1 VTPEDLGPG
10 QLATAAAL
18 LLLNAVISMRL
29 RLGLGRQILM
39 ASVRSVVQLS
49 LLGLLLQWVFAR
61 NTPWTVVAVML
72 VMTVAAGIESVRRT
86 KHRTKGVF
94 GVGIGVMLV
103 TASVVTVYGV
113 AGAVRVDPWWTPQYA
128 IPILGMVLGNTL
140 TGVSLGLETV
150 LAGFSKQREEVELLL
165 AHGATPREAGEDIVR
180 DAVRLGTV
188 PILNAMVAAGLIS
201 IPGMMTGQILGGQ
214 DPVDAARYQILIL
227 FLIAGATALGTLSVV
242 WLAARLVFDERGR
255 LRAERIQTRP

>member
-1 VTPEDLGPG
+1 MTPEHLGPL
-10 QLATAAAL
+10 QLAAAATL
-18 LLLNAVISMRL
+18 LLLNAIISLRL

-49 LLGLLLQWVFAR
+49 LLGLVLQWVFAQG
-61 NTPWTVVAVML
+61 TPWTVVAVMV
-72 VMTVAAGIESVRRT
+72 VMTLAAGIESVRRT
-86 KHRTKGVF
+86 KHRTRGVW

-103 TASVVTVYGV
+103 TGALVTMYGV
-113 AGAVRVDPWWTPQYA
+113 AGVIRIEPWWTPQYV

-165 AHGATPREAGEDIVR
+165 AHGATPQEASQDIVR
-180 DAVRLGTV
+180 DAVRVGTL
-188 PILNAMVAAGLIS
+188 PILNMMVAAGLIS

-214 DPVDAARYQILIL
+214 DPADAARYQILIL
-227 FLIAGATALGTLSVV
+227 FLISGATALGTLSVV

-255 LRAERIQTRP
+255 LRAERIEVR